1 MVQVYSD
8 IGDFYL
14 VKTTTGHTHVVQ
26 VQAYAGTQTM
36 AELCKAIVQIEKSGS
51 FVTGVYQLNNCST
64 GKQVFYKNTQIYQN
78 TKRAVYGEYR
88 GG

>member
-1 MVQVYSD
+1 
-8 IGDFYL
+8 
-14 VKTTTGHTHVVQ
+14 
-26 VQAYAGTQTM
+26 M

-64 GKQVFYKNTQIYQN
+64 GKQVFYQNTQIYQN

>member
-1 MVQVYSD
+1 
-8 IGDFYL
+8 
-14 VKTTTGHTHVVQ
+14 
-26 VQAYAGTQTM
+26 M

>member
-64 GKQVFYKNTQIYQN
+64 GNQN

>member
-78 TKRAVYGEYR
+78 KKRAVYGEYR

>member
-51 FVTGVYQLNNCST
+51 FVTGVYKLNNCST
-64 GKQVFYKNTQIYQN
+64 GKQVFYQNTQIYQN